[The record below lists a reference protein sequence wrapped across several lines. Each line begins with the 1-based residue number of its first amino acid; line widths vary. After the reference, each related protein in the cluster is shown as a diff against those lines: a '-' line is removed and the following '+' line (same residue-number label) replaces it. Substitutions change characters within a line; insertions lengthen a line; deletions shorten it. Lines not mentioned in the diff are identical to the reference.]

1 MSTKK
6 KASSA
11 KSSTTKKSSAV
22 KAPAKKTAAVPPEKT
37 AKKTAAKK
45 KTTAGKA
52 VVKKTAPAKK
62 AAAKKTVAKKPAAGK
77 AAVKKS
83 PAKKKASPAKKSP
96 SSKKEAAKKS
106 TDPKKKGPTPKKKT
120 SGGKKAPSKSGASQK
135 ATKKPSAD
143 KAGRTPAAKKEVS
156 SEDVTRR
163 VTEALRKR
171 SPKTEVDEEARKGQ
185 PVVFSLKDLR
195 DYLATRTSVPGE
207 SKAEADE
214 RKEKAAAKVKA
225 ADESRAAARPKQKF
239 GAASVADLLGFDPTA
254 GSSADG
260 ASKASEEG
268 VPKKL
273 LPYFRSL
280 VRLHEE
286 VLQGLNRHSEE
297 TLRRSSKE
305 ESGDLSGYGQ
315 HMADA
320 GTESFERDLAL
331 SMVSSEQDA
340 LYEIDE
346 AIRRIRDG
354 SYGVCEITGKPIS
367 RERLR
372 AVPFTRYSVEGQ
384 TEVERGRKRSIQQAG
399 IQGFDGDDALGLGDD
414 DGDE

>member
-1 MSTKK
+1 MSTDTHISPEESSPDETAPANQEASAEKSAASGKEAVKKTTAKKKTSTGDTVAPKAATTKKPAAKKAEGTKSAAKKK
-6 KASSA
+6 KASSG
-11 KSSTTKKSSAV
+11 KKSA
-22 KAPAKKTAAVPPEKT
+22 AP
-37 AKKTAAKK
+37 KK
-45 KTTAGKA
+45 KSARKS
-52 VVKKTAPAKK
+52 
-62 AAAKKTVAKKPAAGK
+62 
-77 AAVKKS
+77 S
-83 PAKKKASPAKKSP
+83 PAKKKASA
-96 SSKKEAAKKS
+96 
-106 TDPKKKGPTPKKKT
+106 
-120 SGGKKAPSKSGASQK
+120 GKKAPSESGATGK
-135 ATKKPSAD
+135 AAKKPSAE
-143 KAGRTPAAKKEVS
+143 KAADAPPAKKGVS

-163 VTEALRKR
+163 VTEVLRKR
-171 SPKTEVDEEARKGQ
+171 SPKAEVEEEARKGQ
-185 PVVFSLKDLR
+185 PVVFTLKDLR

-207 SKAEADE
+207 SKEEADE
-214 RKEKAAAKVKA
+214 RREKASAKAKA

-254 GSSADG
+254 GSGADN
-260 ASKASEEG
+260 ASNTSEEG
-268 VPKKL
+268 VPKKW

-286 VLQGLNRHSEE
+286 VLRGLNRHSEE

-384 TEVERGRKRSIQQAG
+384 TEVERRRKRSIQQAG
-399 IQGFDGDDALGLGDD
+399 IQGFDGEDALGLVDD